1 MNRIRLSMWLVFFA
15 CSGIAQEPR
24 FIQHD
29 IGDENAGLA
38 IHTIIQ
44 DNQCMIWLG
53 TARGLARYDGNAWHP
68 VQLGHPD
75 SAYQVSALFE
85 DASQRIWIGTSS
97 GKIFYLDRFRKM
109 HPFDVDEGCPQKS
122 ISAIVQDPQGN
133 IWFSTYGEGAYVY
146 TGSRLF
152 NFDSEDGLS
161 GEDIY
166 TMICTPDGEVWLGTD
181 DGITIC
187 TFEKET
193 KRIRQ
198 LGLKDG
204 LPDQIITALKADQKG
219 NVWIGTFEFG
229 VVFFDASTRRISRPF
244 ETNQMDKITSFAIFD
259 EHEIWIGTNAQ
270 GVWRHSIE
278 DAFAKQLVGLQ
289 NFKQGQVSG
298 LLSDVEGNIW
308 IVMLEGVLISGFR
321 PFESLTVDVPEIQTI
336 YTDQKDQLWIGTKSG
351 LFRVQE
357 NPTEQSKPI
366 RVLSHI
372 PLNITDMLEDR
383 FHHLWI
389 GTIDKGLYVFDP
401 VTSNVK
407 HLGSIIEK
415 GGFTIMSMAATSRE
429 IWVTT
434 LEGVVSYPADQ
445 DIFKESSPEFQLLS
459 DPWQSNLHFVFQVYV
474 DSRDRAWFATDG
486 KGVFCIDGDQVTQH
500 VGNDSFEIK
509 TVYSVC
515 EDHKGHLWFNT
526 ADQGL
531 VEFDGMTYKPLGVK
545 EGLGNLNM
553 ASINTCSTG
562 DILITHGKGIDIM
575 EPARRHFM
583 YYNEEIGIE
592 DLAPGLNASAVNSK
606 GHVYTSGQNKI
617 FKYYSPKN
625 KLSIHPRTQLTAV
638 SVFDKEVDFS
648 TENHFSHGQNY
659 ISFSYV
665 GLWYTSPSSVKYLY
679 KLDGYDLQWK
689 ESKDNTASYSNLA
702 PGDYTF
708 SVKASENNF
717 FLDEPIASYSF
728 SIAKP
733 FWRKFWFIGLMTF
746 FSIAAL
752 YWLIKSRERRSGRQ
766 ALLKKDMIES
776 QLSAL
781 KAQINPHFLFNSFNT
796 LITIIDENPM
806 KPEVGVEYVEK
817 LSDFYRSILQYREQE
832 YISLEEEWELVQ
844 NFTYLLEKR
853 YGNNLRLH
861 MDPPQKEGFILPM
874 TLQMLVENAV
884 KHNIISEK
892 YPLDLFITCDEDGYV
907 TVKNSLQ
914 PKSKPEPSTQFGL
927 QSIIRRYQL
936 LSDRKVIIEKNDSSF
951 IVRIPIIKKSN
962 T

>member
-270 GVWRHSIE
+270 GVWRHSPG
-278 DAFAKQLVGLQ
+278 DTFAKQLVGLQ

-806 KPEVGVEYVEK
+806 KPE
-817 LSDFYRSILQYREQE
+817 
-832 YISLEEEWELVQ
+832 
-844 NFTYLLEKR
+844 
-853 YGNNLRLH
+853 
-861 MDPPQKEGFILPM
+861 
-874 TLQMLVENAV
+874 
-884 KHNIISEK
+884 
-892 YPLDLFITCDEDGYV
+892 
-907 TVKNSLQ
+907 
-914 PKSKPEPSTQFGL
+914 
-927 QSIIRRYQL
+927 
-936 LSDRKVIIEKNDSSF
+936 
-951 IVRIPIIKKSN
+951 
-962 T
+962 